1 MAAIRPKYRADGT
14 INGYHAPVRI
24 AGHPPQTATFERKTD
39 AKRWSAE
46 IEAAIRQGR
55 YFKTSRA
62 NQHTV
67 AEAID
72 RFLAEVLPTRPAQRR
87 DLESHLREWRK
98 AVGEYSFSEL
108 TPSVVSSVR
117 GFDPVIQDRQKQ
129 LTRSSSF

>member
-46 IEAAIRQGR
+46 TEAAIRQGR

-72 RFLAEVLPTRPAQRR
+72 RFAVTWKVTFVNGVRLSANTR
-87 DLESHLREWRK
+87 
-98 AVGEYSFSEL
+98 F
-108 TPSVVSSVR
+108 PS
-117 GFDPVIQDRQKQ
+117 
-129 LTRSSSF
+129 